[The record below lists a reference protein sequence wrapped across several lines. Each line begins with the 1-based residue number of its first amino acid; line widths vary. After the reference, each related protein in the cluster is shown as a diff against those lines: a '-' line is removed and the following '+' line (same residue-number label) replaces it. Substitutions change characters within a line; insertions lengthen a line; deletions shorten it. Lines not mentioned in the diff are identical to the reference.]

1 VHEETVHEETVHEE
15 TVHEEQ
21 YLNMLIDY
29 LSTLE
34 SLLIHHRTSQIED
47 TIAKVINEIN
57 NRTVDK
63 KEDQ

>member
-1 VHEETVHEETVHEE
+1 M
-15 TVHEEQ
+15 HEEQ